1 MKVLHISY
9 TLFFIFTSI
18 LSQKIIWLDQD
29 LKPTAAS
36 KASYYKV
43 GDKKDGQI
51 TFFYKNRTVYR
62 KVFMTKGEL
71 EGKFQE
77 FYKTGELREIGMYE
91 DGLREGNW
99 KEFYKSGK
107 IKKRGKYQNGEKV
120 GIWKVFYKN
129 VY

>member
-1 MKVLHISY
+1 MI
-9 TLFFIFTSI
+9 TLRLLFLLTFTTLT
-18 LSQKIIWLDQD
+18 LSLQKIIWLDKD
-29 LKPTAAS
+29 LKSTSAS
-36 KASYYKV
+36 KAMYYKV
-43 GDKKDGQI
+43 GEKKDGQV

-62 KVFMTKGEL
+62 KVYMSKGVYN
-71 EGKFQE
+71 GQFQE
-77 FYKTGELREIGMYE
+77 FYKSGELKEIGMYE

-107 IKKRGKYQNGEKV
+107 IKKKGKYQNGEKV